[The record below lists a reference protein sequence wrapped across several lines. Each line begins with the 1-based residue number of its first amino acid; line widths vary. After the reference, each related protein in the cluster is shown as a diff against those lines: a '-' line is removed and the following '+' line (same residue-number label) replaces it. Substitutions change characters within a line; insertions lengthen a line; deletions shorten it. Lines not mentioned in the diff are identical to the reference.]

1 MSAQHIWID
10 GDRYVTQSVA
20 AREAKVCRRAIQ
32 NWYRLRPKL
41 TIKIGNRTYYRID
54 LYLERVK

>member
-1 MSAQHIWID
+1 MIARQIWVD
-10 GDRYVTQSVA
+10 GDRYLTQTTA
-20 AREAKVCRRAIQ
+20 AREAGVCRRAIQ